1 MRVCPNCRA
10 EINDFD
16 SICEYCGSQLPVN
29 TEFESALKNATEILE
44 KLKKISSDS
53 YNLEKRDYDFYNSS
67 NLKIENIKNI
77 YGESK
82 EVQKLSDE
90 IEHLKQKLELKIKE
104 FKKSQYRKT
113 KFFTV
118 LISILA
124 EFSIFLICILTYMFE
139 KEDVLGFV
147 AGIPGL
153 IGFLLGLGLCYD
165 SGYGWAGAFGG
176 LIAGGLFGYL
186 LYFLVAIPIGQLI
199 FIVGGTI
206 SLIVYS
212 SCRIKKAKKQWL

>member
-10 EINDFD
+10 EVNDFD

-29 TEFESALKNATEILE
+29 TEFESALKNVREILE
-44 KLKKISSDS
+44 KLKEFLSDS
-53 YNLEKRDYDFYNSS
+53 YNLEKRDHDFYNSS

-82 EVQKLSDE
+82 EVQKISDE
-90 IEHLKQKLELKIKE
+90 IEHLKPKLELKIKE
-104 FKKSQYRKT
+104 FKKSQCRKT
-113 KFFTV
+113 KFLTV

-124 EFSIFLICILTYMFE
+124 EFLIFLICILTYMFD
-139 KEDVLGFV
+139 KKDVLGFV
-147 AGIPGL
+147 AGIPSL
-153 IGFLLGLGLCYD
+153 IGFLLGIGLCYD

-176 LIAGGLFGYL
+176 LIVGGLLGYF
-186 LYFLVAIPIGQLI
+186 LYFLVAIPVGQFI

-206 SLIVYS
+206 SLIIYS
-212 SCRIKKAKKQWL
+212 ICRIKKAKKQWL

>member
-10 EINDFD
+10 EVNDFD
-16 SICEYCGSQLPVN
+16 SICEYCGSLLPVN
-29 TEFESALKNATEILE
+29 TEFESAVKNAAEILE
-44 KLKKISSDS
+44 KLKEFSSDS
-53 YNLEKRDYDFYNSS
+53 YNLEKCDYDFYNSS

-82 EVQKLSDE
+82 EVQKISDE
-90 IEHLKQKLELKIKE
+90 IEHLKPKLELKIKE

-118 LISILA
+118 LISVLA
-124 EFSIFLICILTYMFE
+124 EFSIFLICILVFAFDS
-139 KEDVLGFV
+139 EDVKTFV
-147 AGIPGL
+147 VGIPGL
-153 IGFLLGLGLCYD
+153 IGLLAGLGLSYD
-165 SGYGWAGAFGG
+165 SGYGWGGAIGGMIVGG
-176 LIAGGLFGYL
+176 LLGYL

-212 SCRIKKAKKQWL
+212 ICRIKKAKKQWL

>member
-16 SICEYCGSQLPVN
+16 PICEYCGSQLPIN
-29 TEFESALKNATEILE
+29 TEFESALKTAAQILE
-44 KLKKISSDS
+44 KLKTFSSDS

-67 NLKIENIKNI
+67 NLKIENIKTI
-77 YGESK
+77 YSESK
-82 EVQKLSDE
+82 EVQKISDE
-90 IEHLKQKLELKIKE
+90 IEHLKSKLELKIKE
-104 FKKSQYRKT
+104 FKKSQYRKN

-124 EFSIFLICILTYMFE
+124 EFSIFLICILTYMFD

-153 IGFLLGLGLCYD
+153 IGFLLGFGLSYD
-165 SGYGWAGAFGG
+165 SGYSWAGAFGG
-176 LIAGGLFGYL
+176 LIVGGLFGYI

-212 SCRIKKAKKQWL
+212 VCRIKKAKKQWL

>member
-10 EINDFD
+10 EVNDFD
-16 SICEYCGSQLPVN
+16 SICEYCGSLLPVN
-29 TEFESALKNATEILE
+29 TEFESAVKNAAEILE
-44 KLKKISSDS
+44 KLKEFSSDS

-82 EVQKLSDE
+82 EVQKISDE
-90 IEHLKQKLELKIKE
+90 IEHLKLKLELKIKE

-113 KFFTV
+113 KLLTV
-118 LISILA
+118 LISVLA
-124 EFSIFLICILTYMFE
+124 EFSIFLICILTYMFN
-139 KEDVLGFV
+139 KENVLGFV

-153 IGFLLGLGLCYD
+153 IGFLLGLGLSYD
-165 SGYGWAGAFGG
+165 SGYGWGGAIGGMIVGG
-176 LIAGGLFGYL
+176 LLGYL

-206 SLIVYS
+206 SLTVYS
-212 SCRIKKAKKQWL
+212 ICRIKKAKKQWL